1 MRVRLTKLSDAKHR
15 LALIRD
21 DGACESI
28 ELASRS
34 FLWHDFLHYA
44 VETNAGLHQ
53 SFWGLLAGGRTLA
66 DLHDPMSEGAGAAKA
81 SASEAAVT
89 EAVVGVLT
97 DAVRERGA
105 PGAAIAGLSR
115 WFEARNRELPAWLS
129 ADFVERVGDHMRRLM
144 GEWRAVPFGGEM
156 ELVFPRPEPMALR
169 PGRSQQ
175 KARPEGRGGL
185 ARNEIEQLAYL
196 ISE

>member
-66 DLHDPMSEGAGAAKA
+66 DLRDAMSEGAAPAG
-81 SASEAAVT
+81 ASEAAVT

-97 DAVRERGA
+97 DVVRERAA
-105 PGAAIAGLSR
+105 PGAGIAGLSR
-115 WFEARNRELPAWLS
+115 WFEAQNRELPAWLS
-129 ADFVERVGDHMRRLM
+129 ADFVERVRDHMRRLM

-156 ELVFPRPEPMALR
+156 ELSG
-169 PGRSQQ
+169 GRSPWRCDQADASKKPAP
-175 KARPEGRGGL
+175 KAGAGSRAVKSGSLPT
-185 ARNEIEQLAYL
+185 
-196 ISE
+196 

>member
-34 FLWHDFLHYA
+34 FLWHDFLYYA

-66 DLHDPMSEGAGAAKA
+66 DWHDAMSEGAAKA
-81 SASEAAVT
+81 RASEAAVT
-89 EAVVGVLT
+89 EAGGGVLT
-97 DAVRERGA
+97 DVVRERGA

-115 WFEARNRELPAWLS
+115 WFEAQNREVPAWLS
-129 ADFVERVGDHMRRLM
+129 ADFVERVRDHMRRVD
-144 GEWRAVPFGGEM
+144 GGGAGRAVRRQDGARLSG
-156 ELVFPRPEPMALR
+156 
-169 PGRSQQ
+169 GRSPWRCGQAAAS
-175 KARPEGRGGL
+175 KKPAPKVGAGL
-185 ARNEIEQLAYL
+185 RAMKSSSLL
-196 ISE
+196 T

>member
-1 MRVRLTKLSDAKHR
+1 MRIRLTKLSDARHR

-53 SFWGLLAGGRTLA
+53 SFWGLLAEGRTLA
-66 DLHDPMSEGAGAAKA
+66 DLRDAMSEGAAKA
-81 SASEAAVT
+81 GASEAAVT

-97 DAVRERGA
+97 DVVRERAA

-115 WFEARNRELPAWLS
+115 WFEAQNRELPTWLS
-129 ADFVERVGDHMRRLM
+129 ADFVERVRDHMRRLM
-144 GEWRAVPFGGEM
+144 GEWLAVPFGGEM
-156 ELVFPRPEPMALR
+156 ELVFRAAGAHGVAARLR
-169 PGRSQQ
+169 PAKSPPRRSGRAC
-175 KARPEGRGGL
+175 AR
-185 ARNEIEQLAYL
+185 
-196 ISE
+196 